1 MRGERWIGRAIA
13 VPALMLALVAAGCG
27 GGGDDTSGD
36 TGGEKLLPDT
46 ASLSIA
52 DLAFEPSTLPIARGT
67 TTITITNSDDVDHT
81 FTLDD
86 DSVSETIPGDST
98 VDVEVTL
105 DSSIGF
111 HCSIHRQM
119 TGTLHVA

>member
-1 MRGERWIGRAIA
+1 MRGKRGIA
-13 VPALMLALVAAGCG
+13 VAALMFALVAVGCG
-27 GGGDDTSGD
+27 GGSDDTSGD
-36 TGGEKLLPDT
+36 TGGGQLLPDT
-46 ASLSIA
+46 ASLAIA

-86 DSVSETIPGDST
+86 DSVDETIPGGST

-111 HCSIHRQM
+111 HCSIHTQM
-119 TGTLHVA
+119 TGTLQVA

>member
-1 MRGERWIGRAIA
+1 VRVKRGLSGAIVVAAVTLTLAIA
-13 VPALMLALVAAGCG
+13 GCS
-27 GGGDDTSGD
+27 GGGDDTTAD
-36 TGGEKLLPDT
+36 TGGGKLLPDT

-52 DLAFEPSTLPIARGT
+52 DLTFEPSTLPIARGT

-86 DSVSETIPGDST
+86 DSVSKTIPAGST
-98 VDVEVTL
+98 VDVKVTL

-111 HCSIHRQM
+111 HCSIHPQM
-119 TGTLHVA
+119 TGTLQVA

>member
-1 MRGERWIGRAIA
+1 MRVQRRLIGAIA
-13 VPALMLALVAAGCG
+13 VAAVTLAVATAGCG
-27 GGGDDTSGD
+27 GGGGDTTGD
-36 TGGEKLLPDT
+36 TGGGKLLPDT

-67 TTITITNSDDVDHT
+67 TTITITNSDDIDHT

-86 DSVSETIPGDST
+86 DSLSKTIPGGST

-105 DSSIGF
+105 DASMGF
-111 HCSIHRQM
+111 HCSIHPQM
-119 TGTLHVA
+119 TGTLQVA